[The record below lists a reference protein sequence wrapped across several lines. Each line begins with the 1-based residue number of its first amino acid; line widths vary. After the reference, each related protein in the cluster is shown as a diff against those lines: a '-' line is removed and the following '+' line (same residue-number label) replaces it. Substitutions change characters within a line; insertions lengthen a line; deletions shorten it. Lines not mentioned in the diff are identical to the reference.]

1 MLKWSSLRCTHA
13 FILVTFTN
21 SSHIEDTYLKLG
33 LWKLTTQSRSH
44 WDSSLK
50 QKQWDLFWG
59 NRCYPSKPCWSTCHV
74 WKLVWGSWGD
84 GEGQWWVKLSN
95 PSQLPSSLRQA
106 SRVLS
111 YNIRWKRHQN
121 WRWSKVGAGLKY
133 MSRIIQ
139 NWWMLLRK
147 NQTSPDLKQKQKHAI
162 TSEQIYS
169 GGGVPGRDIQNAIV
183 CLPGIVI

>member
-1 MLKWSSLRCTHA
+1 MLKWPSLHCTHA

-33 LWKLTTQSRSH
+33 LWKWTTQSRSH

-59 NRCYPSKPCWSTCHV
+59 NWRYPSKPCWSTCHV

-84 GEGQWWVKLSN
+84 GEGQWRVKFSSTRTSTWQCTWEAMYFPTSQLTA
-95 PSQLPSSLRQA
+95 PSQQA
-106 SRVLS
+106 PPIQYKVE
-111 YNIRWKRHQN
+111 RHQN
-121 WRWSKVGAGLKY
+121 WRWSKVGAGLRY
-133 MSRIIQ
+133 VSRVIQ

-147 NQTSPDLKQKQKHAI
+147 NQKSPDLKQKQKNM
-162 TSEQIYS
+162 Q
-169 GGGVPGRDIQNAIV
+169 
-183 CLPGIVI
+183 